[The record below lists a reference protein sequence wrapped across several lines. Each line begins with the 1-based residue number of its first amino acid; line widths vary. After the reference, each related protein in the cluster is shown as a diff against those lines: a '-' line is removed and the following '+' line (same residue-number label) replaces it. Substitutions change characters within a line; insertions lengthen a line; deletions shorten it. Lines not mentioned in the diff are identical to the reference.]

1 MTGYSV
7 IMGPQGRN
15 EYAAGGRDVAQE
27 GFLRH
32 LRCRTAR
39 VLQDIVDSDL
49 RASRLHDSSRLHDLK
64 IRRARVLQEIADL
77 NVSASNPRLAR
88 RVAGG

>member
-49 RASRLHDSSRLHDLK
+49 RASNTDSPKIRRLK
-64 IRRARVLQEIADL
+64 IQRARVLQEIADIDL
-77 NVSASNPRLAR
+77 RCGRLR
-88 RVAGG
+88 GSGG

>member
-49 RASRLHDSSRLHDLK
+49 RASNTDSPKIRRLK
-64 IRRARVLQEIADL
+64 IQRARVLQEIADIDL
-77 NVSASNPRLAR
+77 RC
-88 RVAGG
+88 GGLRGSGA

>member
-39 VLQDIVDSDL
+39 VLQDTVDSDL
-49 RASRLHDSSRLHDLK
+49 RASNTDSPKIRRLK
-64 IRRARVLQEIADL
+64 IQRARVLQEIADIDL
-77 NVSASNPRLAR
+77 RC
-88 RVAGG
+88 GGLRGSGG

>member
-1 MTGYSV
+1 MTGYNV

-49 RASRLHDSSRLHDLK
+49 RASNTDSPKIRRLK
-64 IRRARVLQEIADL
+64 IQRARVLQEIADIDL
-77 NVSASNPRLAR
+77 RCRGLRGS
-88 RVAGG
+88 GG

>member
-49 RASRLHDSSRLHDLK
+49 RASNGH
-64 IRRARVLQEIADL
+64 A
-77 NVSASNPRLAR
+77 
-88 RVAGG
+88 

>member
-49 RASRLHDSSRLHDLK
+49 RASRLHDLRV
-64 IRRARVLQEIADL
+64 RRARVLQEIADL

>member
-49 RASRLHDSSRLHDLK
+49 RASNTDSPKIRRLK
-64 IRRARVLQEIADL
+64 IQRARVLQEIADIDL
-77 NVSASNPRLAR
+77 RC
-88 RVAGG
+88 GGLRGSGG

>member
-15 EYAAGGRDVAQE
+15 EYASGGRDVAQE

-32 LRCRTAR
+32 LRTRTAY

-49 RASRLHDSSRLHDLK
+49 RASKLHDLR

-77 NVSASNPRLAR
+77 NLSASKPRLAR
-88 RVAGG
+88 RGAGG

>member
-49 RASRLHDSSRLHDLK
+49 RASRLHDSSRLNNLK
-64 IRRARVLQEIADL
+64 IRRARVLQEIVESDL
-77 NVSASNPRLAR
+77 RASNPRRAR
-88 RVAGG
+88 CGAGG

>member
-49 RASRLHDSSRLHDLK
+49 RASNTDSPKIRHLK
-64 IRRARVLQEIADL
+64 IRRARVLQEIVESDL
-77 NVSASNPRLAR
+77 RASNPRRAR
-88 RVAGG
+88 CGAGG